1 MGTNQHLHS
10 YGFVVMDISKDFEA
24 FKQASISCFFLDTEL
39 KQLLDAGKKISL
51 KKDEVLFSENS
62 YQETMYIILSGTAEI
77 YKRHKQIAV
86 RGVGDFLGEMA
97 LVESKPR
104 SASVRALTETR
115 VLEIDKEAFFKYFVP
130 NQKVVWEMLK
140 TISARNRD
148 DLNIIDDG
156 YQEIRNSREKY
167 RKVIDSVSDL
177 IIQTDPEGK
186 INFANKAVS
195 ILGFDVFDLIGKD
208 FGSFYD
214 GGLSDTSS
222 AHILTRRVGPRTT
235 TDLEISLKVNEQ
247 SSLYD
252 ICHSMSFQI
261 TATGMWSVPQ
271 ERVMRKGTQKEL
283 QGSLL
288 VARMEKNGG
297 YRIN

>member
-1 MGTNQHLHS
+1 MD
-10 YGFVVMDISKDFEA
+10 FVESAKDFEA
-24 FKQASISCFFLDTEL
+24 LKQASISCFFLDTEL
-39 KQLLDAGKKISL
+39 KSILDSGKKIFL
-51 KKDEVLFSENS
+51 KRDEVLFSENS
-62 YQETMYIILSGTAEI
+62 YQETMYIILSGTMEI

-104 SASVRALTETR
+104 SASVRALADAE
-115 VLEIDKEAFFKYFVP
+115 VLEINKETFFTYFVSNP
-130 NQKVVWEMLK
+130 KVVWEMLK

-148 DLNIIDDG
+148 DLNIIDEG

-177 IIQTDPEGK
+177 IIQTDQEGK

-195 ILGFDVFDLIGKD
+195 ILGYDVFDLIGKD
-208 FGSFYD
+208 FENFYD
-214 GGLSDTSS
+214 GVLGTTSR

-235 TDLEISLKVNEQ
+235 TNLEISLQVNEQ

-252 ICHSMSFQI
+252 ICHSMSFQV
-261 TATGMWSVPQ
+261 TTTGMWSVPQ
-271 ERVMRKGTQKEL
+271 ERVMKKGVQKEFL
-283 QGSLL
+283 GTLL
-288 VARMEKNGG
+288 VARMEKHGG
-297 YRIN
+297 YRLV